1 MAANQTSSCSVSVHV
16 KLTVYPAYTEA
27 FLAALKP
34 TMDAV
39 VAEPLNTFFEVY
51 KLDKE
56 PGVFKLAE
64 NWDATAEYLNEVLPT
79 PQPTCLCIFESED
92 ISKGTLG

>member
-1 MAANQTSSCSVSVHV
+1 MANLTASSSVSVSV
-16 KLTVYPAYTEA
+16 KLTIYPAYTEA

-34 TMDAV
+34 TMEALI
-39 VAEPLNTFFEVY
+39 AEPLNTFFEVY

-64 NWDATAEYLNEVLPT
+64 NWDATAEYLNDVSRV
-79 PQPTCLCIFESED
+79 F
-92 ISKGTLG
+92 SKWLGPCC

>member
-16 KLTVYPAYTEA
+16 KVTVYPAYTEA

-64 NWDATAEYLNEVLPT
+64 NWDSTAEYLYDVSSDLF
-79 PQPTCLCIFESED
+79 QMGLCSLVSGI
-92 ISKGTLG
+92 IW